1 MKLLLLALLLAAC
14 SSGGTTTHVR
24 GTGEADPRLE
34 VRIDNRNW
42 GIAKV
47 YIHSAYSTVI
57 GQRIATVSG
66 LAKET
71 VWVRPP
77 VTFVFYVTFIG
88 DRRRWDDYEVWED
101 FETCLRLTIENHVAA
116 SGVVPCFDEEEG

>member
-1 MKLLLLALLLAAC
+1 MKPLLLVLLLAAC

-34 VRIDNRNW
+34 VRIDNHNW

-47 YIHSAYSTVI
+47 YIRSAYSTVI

-66 LAKET
+66 LT
-71 VWVRPP
+71 RTVVWVRPP

-116 SGVVPCFDEEEG
+116 SGVIPCFDREK